1 MTNHVTSFETG
12 GIIVATKFVT
22 SANQRNKKGAAMFEK
37 IRAAIVDDN
46 EISKEWQRFASL
58 ALLLLA
64 FLIAML
70 PYDRTNLFGIHRPFN
85 FRPEFL
91 SGTLA
96 IMLIAPLYLRGLLKW
111 NRSIFSTISFV
122 LILGVFASFL
132 ELAVFGAKS
141 MLGSINAYL
150 VLIAL
155 ALSWLGMRSV
165 AGISWMLV
173 LVAGVYN
180 ILNSSLNLGFPGFIY
195 ISAAFTGLC
204 FHSGLNPGEFISAIK
219 NEYSPAANRAK
230 KRIADDVTA
239 AGQLYQPSM
248 AATSTRSTS

>member
-1 MTNHVTSFETG
+1 
-12 GIIVATKFVT
+12 
-22 SANQRNKKGAAMFEK
+22 MFEK
-37 IRAAIVDDN
+37 IRAAITDDN

-70 PYDRTNLFGIHRPFN
+70 PYERTSFIGMHRPFN

-96 IMLIAPLYLRGLLKW
+96 ILLVAPLYMRGLLKW
-111 NRSIFSTISFV
+111 NRSIFSTISFI

-141 MLGSINAYL
+141 ILGSLNAYL

-155 ALSWLGMRSV
+155 ALSWIGMRGI
-165 AGISWMLV
+165 AGVSWMLV
-173 LVAGVYN
+173 LVAAVYN
-180 ILNSSLNLGFPGFIY
+180 ILTSSLELGFIGFIY

-204 FHSGLNPGEFISAIK
+204 FHSGLNPGELLSNLK
-219 NEYSPAANRAK
+219 EEYSP
-230 KRIADDVTA
+230 IAGRMKQRVVDDVA
-239 AGQLYQPSM
+239 VAGQLYRP
-248 AATSTRSTS
+248 